1 MHDLTGHDM
10 VNVVRQAL
18 KDMQRE
24 STEQSP
30 WQQLALFWY
39 VKRRKAFHNDR
50 QVINQILRDGIER
63 LKENFPVYAS
73 VLRLRFLDK
82 LSVLQVV
89 NQLHLG
95 ESTVYAHQRAA
106 IDKLAEI
113 VLMQEAQ
120 VQAEIQSRLASR
132 LPLALYSRLI
142 GAEESLEQLLAVVRT
157 PGPPWLISIE
167 GMGGIGKTSLADALL
182 RRVARLGLFD
192 DIGWVST
199 QLAQLKLDGEILH
212 IDEAAHT
219 PQQLVRQ
226 LMGKLMPEAVEP
238 GGLTDVQARNL
249 LQTRLHE
256 VPHFIVIDNLETMAD
271 LEAVVPALQELADPT
286 KFVLT
291 TRESLY
297 REQGVFSVPV
307 HELSEEHALLLI
319 RQEARLTNLPQV
331 EAADDAELAPIYETV
346 GGNPLALRLVAGQ
359 LHIHPLHVV
368 LRALRAAYGKPAA
381 NLYTF
386 IYRHAWDNLDDTCR
400 QAFLSMALVGPDGDS
415 LDYIAEISSVELGKL
430 HTAIQ
435 TLVTLNLIDA
445 RGGLND
451 RRYSLHGLTRTF
463 LLEQVA
469 KWIG

>member
-1 MHDLTGHDM
+1 MHDLTGLDM
-10 VNVVRQAL
+10 VNVVQQAL

-24 STEQSP
+24 RTAQGP
-30 WQQLALFWY
+30 WQRFALFRDIQ
-39 VKRRKAFHNDR
+39 RRGAFHNDR

-63 LKENFPVYAS
+63 LKENSPVHAS
-73 VLRLRFLDK
+73 VLHLRFLDK
-82 LSVLQVV
+82 LSVLQVA
-89 NQLHLG
+89 NQLHMA

-113 VLMQEAQ
+113 VAMQEQQ
-120 VQAEIQSRLASR
+120 VQTETQSRLASR
-132 LPLALYSRLI
+132 LPLSLYSRLI
-142 GAEESLEQLLAVVRT
+142 GVEEVLEELLAVVRT

-167 GMGGIGKTSLADALL
+167 GIGGIGKTSLADALL
-182 RRVARLGLFD
+182 RRVVRLGLFD

-212 IDEAAHT
+212 IDEVAHT

-226 LMGKLMPEAVEP
+226 LVGKLMPETVEA

-271 LEAVVPALQELADPT
+271 LESVVPALQKLADPT

-297 REQGVFSVPV
+297 REQGVFSIPV
-307 HELSEEHALLLI
+307 RELSQEHALLLV
-319 RQEARLTNLPQV
+319 RQEANLTNLPQV
-331 EAADDAELAPIYETV
+331 GAADDAELAPIYETV

-359 LHIHPLHVV
+359 LHVHPLHGV
-368 LRALRAAYGKPAA
+368 LHALRAAYGKPAGS
-381 NLYTF
+381 LYTF
-386 IYRHAWDNLDDTCR
+386 IYRHAWDNLDDMCR

-415 LDYIAEISSVELGKL
+415 LDYIAEISSLELDKL

-435 TLVTLNLIDA
+435 KLVTLNLIDA

-469 KWIG
+469 KWI